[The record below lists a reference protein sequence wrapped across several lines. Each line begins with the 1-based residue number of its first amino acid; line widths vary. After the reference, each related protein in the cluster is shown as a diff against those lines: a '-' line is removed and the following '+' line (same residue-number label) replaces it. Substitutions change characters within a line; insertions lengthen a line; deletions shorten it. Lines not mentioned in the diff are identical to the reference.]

1 MHTNRLLKTLAA
13 AASLCAIAVQAQ
25 AQTLGCATNGGGGV
39 IPTAGT
45 GNGTFPGTLPTSP
58 TTATLNVATLPAG
71 ATVVTEVTLRGLT
84 HTWVA
89 DLQFVLV
96 DPAGGQHNLIVRA
109 PFSCDLNGDYTVVP
123 TGGCAQPYPATCTG
137 TTLFPPGAYAQDFG
151 TWPTGTNGINNTPLN
166 TIAAATGTWS
176 VVVYDWAGGDVGAF
190 TSFDICFGGPNPTLL
205 APGQVTPLNNA
216 TVSAPVT
223 LEWSALACATAYD
236 IEVDGVLTTNQLS
249 NTFVVNPA
257 PGAHT
262 WRVRGRDNVGP
273 GPFSGLRN
281 FTVLPPPP
289 PTTCVAGAG
298 GGLIPLTG
306 TGGVGAVWPTTF
318 PASELALTSNIV
330 PPSPT
335 SQLIKVELQGLS
347 HTWVGD
353 LQVVLTDPTG
363 GRHNLLCRPG
373 SVGGTVGLNCDL
385 DGTDYVLFAAGQADI
400 PTVCPGV
407 SFPGGNYN
415 QHFGSWNSG
424 DLGVFN
430 TPLSSIPVSA
440 GNWTLTVYDWA
451 NGDVGTLSGWRLCF
465 SGPVAPPTFCTPPGT
480 TTNGCVPTI
489 AATGNPNVAQN
500 NNCVIT
506 VSNVEGQKQ
515 GLLFYGV
522 SGQVNFPWCP
532 TNSPSLLC
540 VKAPTQ
546 RIFPQ
551 GTGGTVGQCNGQL
564 QNDWNLFQNTFV
576 GAVGAPFSSGDVV
589 TMQGWFRD
597 PPACKTT
604 FLSQGITL
612 TYQP

>member
-13 AASLCAIAVQAQ
+13 TASLCAIAVQAQ

-96 DPAGGQHNLIVRA
+96 DPAGGRHNLIVRA

-190 TSFDICFGGPNPTLL
+190 TSFDICFGGPNPTLI

-353 LQVVLTDPTG
+353 LQFVLTDPTG
-363 GRHNLLCRPG
+363 GRHNLICRPN
-373 SVGGTVGLNCDL
+373 SVGGSVGLNCDL
-385 DGTDYVLFAAGQADI
+385 DGTDYVIFAAGQVDI
-400 PTVCPGV
+400 PTVCPGTT
-407 SFPGGNYN
+407 FPGGNYN

-451 NGDVGTLSGWRLCF
+451 GGDVGTLSGWRLCF

-551 GTGGTVGQCNGQL
+551 ATGGTTGQCNGQI
-564 QNDWNLFQNTFV
+564 QNDWNAFQNTFV
-576 GAVGAPFSSGDVV
+576 GAVGAPFSSGTVV